1 MPLIHL
7 SLFSKVDPEANL
19 TTQDKIF
26 LANVEEVRAQTKIAP
41 EFWKYVNDSAF
52 FSETD
57 MTLVQVFSNTDD
69 KKFKLN
75 LFVRVHF
82 LAKF

>member
-1 MPLIHL
+1 MCKTICL
-7 SLFSKVDPEANL
+7 KVDPEANL

-26 LANVEEVRAQTKIAP
+26 LANVEEVRQQTNIAP

-57 MTLVQVFSNTDD
+57 MTLVQVFATQMIQIQV
-69 KKFKLN
+69 KIIC
-75 LFVRVHF
+75 
-82 LAKF
+82 

>member
-1 MPLIHL
+1 MCKTICL
-7 SLFSKVDPEANL
+7 KVDPEANL

-26 LANVEEVRAQTKIAP
+26 LANVEEVRQQTKIAP

-57 MTLVQVFSNTDD
+57 MTLVQVFTTQMR
-69 KKFKLN
+69 KI
-75 LFVRVHF
+75 
-82 LAKF
+82 

>member
-1 MPLIHL
+1 M
-7 SLFSKVDPEANL
+7 
-19 TTQDKIF
+19 
-26 LANVEEVRAQTKIAP
+26 ANVKEVLVFYLIFEYFFSHLFIFQVREQTKIAP

-57 MTLVQVFSNTDD
+57 MTLVQVL
-69 KKFKLN
+69 KKQMIFLLKL
-75 LFVRVHF
+75 FGRVHF